1 MNKVSEYFDKSAN
14 KRNLRGESNPKE
26 ERKKV
31 TEGSSKTNNADDSID
46 DDVFQPTN
54 STSDISEVLV
64 SLFKKTR
71 SKSSWDIYLL
81 QWNKIYAN

>member
-14 KRNLRGESNPKE
+14 KRNLRGESNPEE

-31 TEGSSKTNNADDSID
+31 TEGSSKTNNAVDCID

-71 SKSSWDIYLL
+71 SKSS
-81 QWNKIYAN
+81 

>member
-14 KRNLRGESNPKE
+14 KRNLRGESNPEE

-31 TEGSSKTNNADDSID
+31 TEGSSKTNNAVDSID

>member
-14 KRNLRGESNPKE
+14 KRNLRGESNPEE

-31 TEGSSKTNNADDSID
+31 TEGSSKTNNAVDSID

-81 QWNKIYAN
+81 QWNKTYAN

>member
-14 KRNLRGESNPKE
+14 KRNLRGESNPEE

-31 TEGSSKTNNADDSID
+31 TEGSSKTNNAVDSID
-46 DDVFQPTN
+46 DDVFQPN

-71 SKSSWDIYLL
+71 SKSS
-81 QWNKIYAN
+81 

>member
-14 KRNLRGESNPKE
+14 KRNLRGESNPEE

-31 TEGSSKTNNADDSID
+31 TEGSSKTNNAVDSID

-64 SLFKKTR
+64 NLFKKTR

>member
-14 KRNLRGESNPKE
+14 KRNLRGESNPEE